1 MFLFILSV
9 LSICI
14 VAFLLMIA
22 VQLIRIEKAIANST
36 DLVEL
41 HVRKL
46 YRHY

>member
-1 MFLFILSV
+1 MFLFILSILG
-9 LSICI
+9 LSI

-22 VQLIRIEKAIANST
+22 VQLIRIEKAISNST